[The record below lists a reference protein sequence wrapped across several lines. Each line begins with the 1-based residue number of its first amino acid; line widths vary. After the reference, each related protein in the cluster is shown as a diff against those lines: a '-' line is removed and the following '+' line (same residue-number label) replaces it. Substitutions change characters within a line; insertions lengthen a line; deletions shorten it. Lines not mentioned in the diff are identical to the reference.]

1 MSPIQRTSPDPK
13 STEPLE
19 CFNCHVDTT
28 PLWRRDT
35 LGNVICNACGLYYK
49 LHNIARPISMKR
61 AVIKRRRR
69 RATNSTSPKQ
79 RSPLGRSTSLPL
91 EQSPEPFVPKCGL
104 ETLMRAAEMSP
115 PMGSSRPQSL
125 LDSLA
130 TVATAEISLNKRRGG
145 FCTEFTVLDAPHP
158 AYREALQRECERLC
172 MESASLPLLNL
183 K

>member
-1 MSPIQRTSPDPK
+1 MSPEPK
-13 STEPLE
+13 STDQTV

-69 RATNSTSPKQ
+69 RATNSTSPKA
-79 RSPLGRSTSLPL
+79 RTPLGRSTSLPL
-91 EQSPEPFVPKCGL
+91 DELSEQSVPKCGL

-115 PMGSSRPQSL
+115 PMDSKRPQSL

-130 TVATAEISLNKRRGG
+130 TVASAEISLNKRRALDFHCSG
-145 FCTEFTVLDAPHP
+145 FSSFDAPHP

-172 MESASLPLLNL
+172 MEAASLPMLNL